1 MYYVVPK
8 DRSVIKQK
16 RSFELL
22 RDAKRYALEIKDETG
37 ENFDI
42 ICMERVWTTQTFDE
56 AHKLSL
62 DIPHIGRD

>member
-8 DRSVIKQK
+8 GRSIMKQQ

-22 RDAKRYALEIKDETG
+22 RDAKLYALQARENTG

-42 ICMERVWTTQTFDE
+42 ICMERVWTTQTLGE
-56 AHKLSL
+56 LMKNVEEETKV
-62 DIPHIGRD
+62 I

>member
-8 DRSVIKQK
+8 DRSIMKQQ

-22 RDAKRYALEIKDETG
+22 RDAKLYALQARENTG

-42 ICMERVWTTQTFDE
+42 ICMERVWTTQTLGELMKNFE
-56 AHKLSL
+56 EETKV
-62 DIPHIGRD
+62 I